1 MEAASVLVK
10 QRSMEALDKLRTYTV
25 DTRRGSTLS
34 SISGH
39 ASTVHSAKV
48 MPSVQPHSLIKCSLA
63 ATILS
68 LCLII
73 EMLVITQRISLQM
86 SPCTPRSRRATSTST
101 APINIISNDPV
112 MMDTAAKF
120 VQDIID
126 KAKNEATKN
135 INNETLEMMGI
146 AERSKYF
153 HLFIFF

>member
-1 MEAASVLVK
+1 MLVK

-48 MPSVQPHSLIKCSLA
+48 TQSVQPHSLIKCSLA
-63 ATILS
+63 AAILS

-120 VQDIID
+120 VQDIIN

-146 AERSKYF
+146 AERSEYF